1 MAKRTL
7 NDLDVKGKRVL
18 VRVDFNVPIEQ
29 GVETLA
35 SYDHRLRATLP
46 TIQYLLEQNS
56 RIILCSHLGRPC
68 GEVVESLRMAPVGER
83 LSVLL
88 ARPVKSLK
96 DCIGPKV
103 EGTVAAMSAG
113 DIVML
118 ENLRFDSGEEEND
131 PRFAEA
137 LASLAEVFVMDAFA
151 VAHRTHASTVGVSG
165 YLPSAAGLLVQREI
179 ELMGEALESPA
190 RPLAALLGG
199 AKVSDKITVLENLL
213 DRMDRLFIG
222 GGMCV
227 TFLRTVGYPVGAS
240 SVEDDKLDFAAQL
253 LQRARDKGIS
263 VHLPEDVVVS
273 EKFSADP
280 RRVRTVPCDQV
291 PSGWY
296 VMDIGPR
303 SVEGFI
309 SGLQGCKTVIWNGPM
324 GVFEFPAFSEGTRRI
339 GAALA
344 SLDATTVVGGG
355 STAEAVEE
363 LGLMDRMTHVSTG
376 GGASLEFLEGKELPG
391 IAALPDRDSP

>member
-56 RIILCSHLGRPC
+56 RIILCSHLGRPG

-151 VAHRTHASTVGVSG
+151 VAHRTHTSTVGVSG

-263 VHLPEDVVVS
+263 VHLPEDVGRLREVQ
-273 EKFSADP
+273 
-280 RRVRTVPCDQV
+280 RR
-291 PSGWY
+291 PSTSPY
-296 VMDIGPR
+296 
-303 SVEGFI
+303 
-309 SGLQGCKTVIWNGPM
+309 
-324 GVFEFPAFSEGTRRI
+324 
-339 GAALA
+339 GA
-344 SLDATTVVGGG
+344 
-355 STAEAVEE
+355 
-363 LGLMDRMTHVSTG
+363 M
-376 GGASLEFLEGKELPG
+376 
-391 IAALPDRDSP
+391 